1 MFLGGRNICLIKK
14 VDFMSLSD
22 KAADNLPG
30 AFLFW
35 NKPSA
40 AGTGLRRFVGAD
52 TKFCAYLLGELAAFS
67 LLFDRGYRLADY
79 A

>member
-30 AFLFW
+30 AFLLHALSSR
-35 NKPSA
+35 NRLEAVRRGGHEVLHLSPRRA
-40 AGTGLRRFVGAD
+40 CGT
-52 TKFCAYLLGELAAFS
+52 
-67 LLFDRGYRLADY
+67 
-79 A
+79 